1 MSKGWK
7 GGSTSEWR
15 KLREIVFKRDG
26 AICVQCGEDER
37 TKLHIDHIIPKR
49 LVGDSG
55 DQLDNLQVLCQKC
68 NLSKGGRFFDEVS
81 HPRLFP
87 FQKTPNASVSHD
99 QA

>member
-49 LVGDSG
+49 LVGDSPNAFRLAFELTASG
-55 DQLDNLQVLCQKC
+55 SPAREKRNTFVKCVDNL
-68 NLSKGGRFFDEVS
+68 
-81 HPRLFP
+81 RLL
-87 FQKTPNASVSHD
+87 
-99 QA
+99 